1 MNVYVN
7 SKQVFFIAEQELKT
21 ITDAICSKSRSVIH
35 LGKKF
40 FYEQIDEDLHTAY
53 RQVFKYILI
62 KYLCHI
68 RELSLASGSIYSVA
82 KCPKRNK

>member
-1 MNVYVN
+1 MNLFMLILN
-7 SKQVFFIAEQELKT
+7 RFFIAEQELKT

-62 KYLCHI
+62 KYLCQI
-68 RELSLASGSIYSVA
+68 RELTLVSGSIYSVA
-82 KCPKRNK
+82 K